1 MQELYVCVL
10 VTPLFKKLDKSDSHL
25 CQVVLLL
32 TFMLFHPINPPAK
45 EELLNKFLQA
55 QIISAYYH

>member
-1 MQELYVCVL
+1 
-10 VTPLFKKLDKSDSHL
+10 
-25 CQVVLLL
+25 
-32 TFMLFHPINPPAK
+32 MLFHPINPPVK